1 MTDFED
7 VFVIGERD
15 DYAPKVGLLV
25 SMLMNSRHYLL
36 SAIRDLSAAELDA
49 QPQGANN
56 TIAALLSHLA
66 AAETMFQAIT
76 FHGRRFNE
84 AEQVRWE
91 SAFRFE
97 KGNEP
102 KGKVLESYLQDL
114 EEVRQKTLTE
124 LKKRDDNW
132 LETPMTFA
140 GRKANMH
147 YYWFHYLQDE
157 VRHTGQIILIRKH
170 LLPGSDASFDPY
182 NL

>member
-1 MTDFED
+1 MADFND
-7 VFVIGERD
+7 VFVIRERD
-15 DYAPKVGLLV
+15 DYSPKVGLLV

-36 SAIRDLSAAELDA
+36 SAIRDLSRAELDA
-49 QPQGANN
+49 QPQGTNN
-56 TIAALLSHLA
+56 TIAAILSHLA

-84 AEQVRWE
+84 VEQARWE
-91 SAFRFE
+91 NAFRFK
-97 KGNEP
+97 KGAEP
-102 KGKVLESYLQDL
+102 KGRALEACLHDL
-114 EEVRQKTLTE
+114 SEVREKTLAE
-124 LKKRDDNW
+124 LKNRGDDW

-140 GRKANMH
+140 GHRANTH

-170 LLPGSDASFDPY
+170 LLPDSDASFDPY